1 MTLPSRFTFPLLGF
15 LLLAGA
21 TPSPTPAAET
31 GQAPL
36 AVEAR
41 GALEAAA
48 RQYEWLAAH
57 LPADGTSP
65 RSFEH
70 GSLRT
75 VANKDWTAGF
85 FPGSLWYLFEATGD
99 AKWKSLATQYTAKL
113 AREKDNRGTHD
124 VGFILNSSYGNAL
137 RLTGDPAD
145 RAVLLAG
152 AASLSTRFNPT
163 VGSIK
168 SWDRPPTEYTF
179 PVIIDNLMN
188 LELLTSAARLGG
200 DPHWRE
206 IAMAHADTA
215 LLHHFRPDGSSVH
228 VVDYDGATG
237 RVLRR
242 ITHQG
247 AGDDSAWARGQAW
260 ALYGYTMMYRETR
273 EERYLAQ
280 AEKVARFLLGHPR
293 LPADKVPYWDFDVPV
308 TADTPRDS
316 AAAAIM
322 SSALLELAAL
332 TRQADAATRYATFAR
347 DQLRSL
353 MSPAYFARP
362 GENGG
367 FLLKHATGNF
377 PGHIEID
384 VPINYGDYYFL
395 EALLRS
401 RGSRFL

>member
-188 LELLTSAARLGG
+188 LELLTSAARLAGTRTG
-200 DPHWRE
+200 AKSPWPMRTRRCS
-206 IAMAHADTA
+206 IISARTA
-215 LLHHFRPDGSSVH
+215 APCMSS
-228 VVDYDGATG
+228 T
-237 RVLRR
+237 
-242 ITHQG
+242 T
-247 AGDDSAWARGQAW
+247 
-260 ALYGYTMMYRETR
+260 
-273 EERYLAQ
+273 
-280 AEKVARFLLGHPR
+280 
-293 LPADKVPYWDFDVPV
+293 
-308 TADTPRDS
+308 TAPRDACCGAS
-316 AAAAIM
+316 PTRARATIPPGPAARLGR
-322 SSALLELAAL
+322 S
-332 TRQADAATRYATFAR
+332 TAT
-347 DQLRSL
+347 
-353 MSPAYFARP
+353 P
-362 GENGG
+362 
-367 FLLKHATGNF
+367 
-377 PGHIEID
+377 
-384 VPINYGDYYFL
+384 
-395 EALLRS
+395 
-401 RGSRFL
+401 